1 MAIIDYLKEATKSKN
16 IFNVEEI
23 KKYLYESEG
32 HDSWEEFVDRQRL
45 GDCQSIVSDI
55 KRKYPF
61 VKSVFGE
68 IEIDE
73 PYYDEEGEEQY
84 KMTHHWIEY
93 KNQIYEFSKGTLKD
107 YIIFDNLY
115 DIDPENESRYQ
126 GIREE

>member
-1 MAIIDYLKEATKSKN
+1 MAILDYLKEGLN
-16 IFNVEEI
+16 NFDIEGV
-23 KKYLYESEG
+23 KKYLYELEG
-32 HDSWEEFVDRQRL
+32 NDSWKEFIDNQEL
-45 GDCQSIVSDI
+45 GNCQSIVSDI

-68 IEIDE
+68 IYVDESYIDE
-73 PYYDEEGEEQY
+73 DGEEQY

-107 YIIFDNLY
+107 YITFENLY
-115 DIDPENESRYQ
+115 DVDPENESRYR

>member
-1 MAIIDYLKEATKSKN
+1 MAILDYLKEGLN
-16 IFNVEEI
+16 NFDIEGV
-23 KKYLYESEG
+23 KKYLYELEG
-32 HDSWEEFVDRQRL
+32 NDSWKEFIDNQEL
-45 GDCQSIVSDI
+45 GNCQSIVSDI

-68 IEIDE
+68 IYVDESYIDE
-73 PYYDEEGEEQY
+73 DGEEQY

-107 YIIFDNLY
+107 YITFENLY
-115 DIDPENESRYQ
+115 DVDPENESRYRG

>member
-73 PYYDEEGEEQY
+73 PYYDEEGEVRVV
-84 KMTHHWIEY
+84 TVDIPWRT
-93 KNQIYEFSKGTLKD
+93 YETGGGYSFEPIDDVVFDKRDITYYSQTMSLEDWRSD
-107 YIIFDNLY
+107 Y
-115 DIDPENESRYQ
+115 
-126 GIREE
+126 

>member
-1 MAIIDYLKEATKSKN
+1 M
-16 IFNVEEI
+16 
-23 KKYLYESEG
+23 YESEG

-73 PYYDEEGEEQY
+73 PYYDEEGEVRVV
-84 KMTHHWIEY
+84 TVDIPWRT
-93 KNQIYEFSKGTLKD
+93 YETGGGYSFEPIDDVVFDKRDITYYSQTMSLEDWKSD
-107 YIIFDNLY
+107 Y
-115 DIDPENESRYQ
+115 
-126 GIREE
+126 